1 MVIKELNKFLADL
14 TVLSKKVQNFH
25 WNIEGKGF
33 FTVHTKLDE
42 IYDELNENVDVIAE
56 RILALGDRPLSNY
69 ASYLE
74 ITEIQE
80 GENRAITIDEA
91 LNALMVD
98 FKFLVGEAKKIKI
111 IADEESD
118 FGTSSIIDEF
128 IVSNEKLLWM
138 LRVCK

>member
-69 ASYLE
+69 VSYLE

-98 FKFLVGEAKKIKI
+98 FKFLVEEAKKIKI